1 MQIIVQKKYTLQKNT
16 VKSGPIESNNI
27 WKIRSQSILHI
38 IITAISNPNRQ
49 KKINITKHEVCL
61 GMICDGKRK

>member
-49 KKINITKHEVCL
+49 KKNQHNKTR
-61 GMICDGKRK
+61 GMPRNDLRR